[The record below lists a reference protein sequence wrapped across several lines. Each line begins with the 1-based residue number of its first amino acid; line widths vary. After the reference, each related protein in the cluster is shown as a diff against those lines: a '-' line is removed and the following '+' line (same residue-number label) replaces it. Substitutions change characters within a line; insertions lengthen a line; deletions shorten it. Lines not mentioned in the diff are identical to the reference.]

1 MRWCSV
7 CSASIGVYCAV
18 IASAA
23 AVMPNSSCT
32 AVGIA
37 HTNLPEVDAAT
48 ALRTYLSVLEEDG
61 GSPEELARLIVT
73 RTMTARLTNALGIP
87 SWDVFVLGST
97 FSSSIHCARY
107 VEFAG
112 GTWNVLLCQP
122 HADHTSGILDDA
134 SADCRRGPHGVTLYE
149 NGTLALSAADWE
161 SGRAESS
168 LHVTVTFHD
177 AQDEGLTA
185 EGGGR
190 TAKVSEMIR
199 RLPSEQVGP
208 AMAQHLRRRAEKEWP
223 SEVWNVIVE
232 ARSEYDHGFPN
243 WMEDSKEA
251 FHVDVHV
258 GPKALNVILFRR
270 NCFARVDDGV
280 GFPV

>member
-1 MRWCSV
+1 
-7 CSASIGVYCAV
+7 
-18 IASAA
+18 
-23 AVMPNSSCT
+23 
-32 AVGIA
+32 
-37 HTNLPEVDAAT
+37 
-48 ALRTYLSVLEEDG
+48 
-61 GSPEELARLIVT
+61 
-73 RTMTARLTNALGIP
+73 
-87 SWDVFVLGST
+87 
-97 FSSSIHCARY
+97 
-107 VEFAG
+107 
-112 GTWNVLLCQP
+112 
-122 HADHTSGILDDA
+122 
-134 SADCRRGPHGVTLYE
+134 
-149 NGTLALSAADWE
+149 
-161 SGRAESS
+161 
-168 LHVTVTFHD
+168 
-177 AQDEGLTA
+177 LTA

-280 GFPV
+280 GVPV